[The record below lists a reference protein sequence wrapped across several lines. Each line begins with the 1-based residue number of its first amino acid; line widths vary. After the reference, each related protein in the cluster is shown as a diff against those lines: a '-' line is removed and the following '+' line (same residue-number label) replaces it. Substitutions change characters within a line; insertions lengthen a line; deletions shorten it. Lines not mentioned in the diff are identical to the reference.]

1 MCLRNVVMFSDIN
14 NETIV
19 GFQMCTS
26 WPHSYYVM
34 FFFLLFTCVHTNRE
48 EAHGS
53 HAHRFSQQV
62 PSFNSGDT
70 KRLPLFPLKAA
81 NGAA

>member
-34 FFFLLFTCVHTNRE
+34 FFFYCLHVYIQTEKRHMAVMPTDSPNRCHHLIQE
-48 EAHGS
+48 TQKDFHY
-53 HAHRFSQQV
+53 F
-62 PSFNSGDT
+62 
-70 KRLPLFPLKAA
+70 L
-81 NGAA
+81 